1 MRVRAA
7 LCNVAERTK
16 STLLALLQQSDQWKT
31 PIVVNARPPQANLPE
46 LPAIAFNLSQTG
58 FGLKLQLDL
67 TIGADLDAPA
77 IQRELLRVILI
88 EMMYRRQP
96 NLPAGSAYVRPPEW
110 LVDGILAWGS
120 QLAPS
125 EFGAPLGNLV
135 TAHKVISLQD
145 FLRQRPELLDSPSRE
160 IYRAYSYA
168 LVSLLMNGP
177 ELAKFIAD
185 LPEASGDSSDL
196 IGHFKKLD
204 GSNENAER
212 VWNANV
218 AQLATSNGYESFTVS
233 ETERRLDASLYFQF
247 PKSKQP
253 DKFWKLEDYADFI
266 RLPDR
271 VTVLSG
277 LSENLMVLGVR
288 ANPVCRPIILEYQ
301 QIASTLARG
310 KTRGIGR
317 RLTRLS
323 DARESLISR
332 VQEIDDYMNWFEAT
346 QSNARSGTFTEY
358 LKAADQSSKSRRHDA
373 ISVYLD
379 SLETQFRD

>member
-7 LCNVAERTK
+7 LCNLAERTK
-16 STLLALLQQSDQWKT
+16 STLLALLQQSDRWKT
-31 PIVVNARPPQANLPE
+31 PIVVNAQPPQANLPE

-77 IQRELLRVILI
+77 IQRGLLRVILI

-96 NLPAGSAYVRPPEW
+96 NLPAGSAYVGPPEW
-110 LVDGILAWGS
+110 LIDGILARGS
-120 QLAPS
+120 QLAPA
-125 EFGAPLGNLV
+125 EFGAPFRNLV
-135 TAHKVISLQD
+135 AAHKIISLQD
-145 FLRQRPELLDSPSRE
+145 FLGQRPELLDSPSRE

-196 IGHFKKLD
+196 ICHFKKLD
-204 GSNENAER
+204 GSIENAER
-212 VWNANV
+212 VWNANI
-218 AQLATSNGYESFTVS
+218 AQLATSNGYESYTVS
-233 ETERRLDASLYFQF
+233 ETERRLDVSLYFQF
-247 PKSKQP
+247 PKSRQP

-288 ANPVCRPIILEYQ
+288 ANPVCRPIIFEYQ

-310 KTRGIGR
+310 RTRGIGR
-317 RLTRLS
+317 RLTHLRN
-323 DARESLISR
+323 ARETLIAR
-332 VQEIDDYMNWFEAT
+332 VQKIDDYMNWFEAT
-346 QSNARSGTFTEY
+346 QSGARSGSFVQF
-358 LKAADQSSKSRRHDA
+358 LKATEPATARHRHDA

-379 SLETQFRD
+379 SLETEIRD